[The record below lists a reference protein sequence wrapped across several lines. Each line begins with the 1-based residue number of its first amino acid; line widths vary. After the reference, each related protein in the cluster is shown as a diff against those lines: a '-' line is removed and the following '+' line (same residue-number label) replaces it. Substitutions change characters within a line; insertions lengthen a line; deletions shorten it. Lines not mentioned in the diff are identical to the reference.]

1 MSHERWWEKLLLTQ
15 WHIKETVNFYTHRW
29 IHYWWTQ
36 VWSERA
42 TASPQW
48 QNTVAG
54 GSHKTNGHPTVQ
66 EKPHKMLTVL
76 IVDPDPSLVSKTVYK
91 AFSFRT
97 PQRARPRTPDRH
109 YRLTL
114 HVITVVCLF
123 AKSCICH
130 ACLQQQT
137 VKLLTKLHKLQ
148 VIHMMMKFERM
159 FSTQGLSK
167 TQRSQDVCHQFTPA
181 RSTCC
186 QGLSKTQRSQ
196 DVCHQFTPARS
207 TCCQGLSKTQ
217 RSQDVCHQFTPARST
232 CCLSETNNNNC
243 LIEMIIFLLLISNHR
258 VYMQKFCHSH
268 LRVIFGA
275 SRSVI
280 WHKNNQK

>member
-148 VIHMMMKFERM
+148 VIHMMMKFDRM
-159 FSTQGLSK
+159 FST
-167 TQRSQDVCHQFTPA
+167 
-181 RSTCC
+181 
-186 QGLSKTQRSQ
+186 
-196 DVCHQFTPARS
+196 
-207 TCCQGLSKTQ
+207 QGLSKTQ